1 MMSAACP
8 RVLIMAGGTGGHVFP
23 ALAVAET
30 LRDRGWAVDWVGTA
44 HGLEARVVPERQ
56 FTLHRLSV
64 RGLRGKG
71 LLTRI
76 GSLLRLVLA
85 LFESMLLV
93 LRLRPNVVLG
103 MGGYAAGPA
112 GVAAAVLRY
121 PLVIHEQNAVI
132 GTTNRWLAPLARRV
146 LCGLPGG
153 VGAGV
158 DAQWV
163 GNPVRREFLAPA
175 GQNESVEKRFPLRF
189 DAARPL
195 RLLVVGGS
203 LGARPLNETIPAAL
217 QSLSAGMRERITVCH
232 QCGDRH
238 FDATRALY
246 GSVAGAGVD
255 VVPFLEDMA
264 AAYRDADLV
273 ICRAGALTISELAIS
288 GAPAILVPLPHA
300 IDDHQSRNAHTLSD
314 VGGAILLPQSE
325 MTVERL
331 GQLIVECLEDPGRLQ
346 TLSKHARTQAAPEAT
361 ASVVRVLEEVANV
374 R

>member
-1 MMSAACP
+1 MSVACP

-23 ALAVAET
+23 ALAVAES
-30 LRDRGWAVDWVGTA
+30 LRERGWTVDWVGTN

-76 GSLLRLVLA
+76 GSLLRLVIA
-85 LFESMLLV
+85 LFESMVLV
-93 LRLRPNVVLG
+93 LRLRPSVVLG

-112 GVAAAVLRY
+112 GVAAALLRY

-153 VGAGV
+153 VGKNV

-163 GNPVRREFLAPA
+163 GNPVRREFLAMA
-175 GQNESVEKRFPLRF
+175 EENAAVDARFPECF
-189 DAARPL
+189 HTERPL

-203 LGARPLNETIPAAL
+203 LGARPLNEAVPAAIMTL
-217 QSLSAGMRERITVCH
+217 PPDARARIAVRH

-238 FDATRALY
+238 LDDTRALY
-246 GSVAGAGVD
+246 QSVVGPDID

-264 AAYRDADLV
+264 TAYQNADLV
-273 ICRAGALTISELAIS
+273 VCRAGALTISELAIS

-300 IDDHQSRNAHTLSD
+300 IDDHQNRNAHTLSD

-325 MTVERL
+325 ITPERL
-331 GQLIVECLEDPGRLQ
+331 GQAIVECLNDPGRLQ
-346 TLSKHARTQAAPEAT
+346 SLSTRARTRAAPDAT
-361 ASVVRVLEEVANV
+361 ASVVSVLEEVANV
-374 R
+374 H